1 MNFRIATPNNGAQ
14 FQVKNASGTVL
25 ATVNVP
31 NTGAY
36 QTWQTTSATV
46 LLPAGTQTIR
56 LQSSAT
62 PPWNINWLEVVP
74 PGAAATSQIK
84 AIVDAGI
91 LAPSS
96 IDIFPNP
103 VADRFVLQVNNEL
116 TGAVK
121 VEVIDLQGK
130 VLKQFSLT
138 KAAAGSSQFYLSV
151 GELPAGNYLV
161 KVSMEGWSEVKQMV
175 KQ

>member
-1 MNFRIATPNNGAQ
+1 
-14 FQVKNASGTVL
+14 
-25 ATVNVP
+25 VNVP

-46 LLPAGTQTIR
+46 SLQAGTQTIR

-62 PPWNINWLEVVP
+62 PAWNINWLEVVP
-74 PGAAATSQIK
+74 SGAAATSQIK
-84 AIVDAGI
+84 ASADAVV

-103 VADRFVLQVNNEL
+103 VYDRFVLQVNNDL
-116 TGAVK
+116 AGAMK
-121 VEVIDLQGK
+121 VDVIDLQGK

-138 KAAAGSSQFYLSV
+138 KAAAGSGQFNLST
-151 GELPAGNYLV
+151 GELAAGNYIV
-161 KVSMEGWSEVKQMV
+161 KVSMEGWSEAKQIVKQ
-175 KQ
+175 